1 MAGLLRAQSGH
12 GLVTGVGMHLTKHTY
27 AVWSSSPGGRL
38 GRASPVHTS
47 EEVPIVASYEGAGKV
62 AGYSVAHGP
71 GGAAEKG
78 FLVVEVPGG
87 RAYAVVEEADLL
99 AEAEGRELVG
109 QEVRVATDG
118 KVNVASW

>member
-1 MAGLLRAQSGH
+1 GLLVQGAVVEQAQ
-12 GLVTGVGMHLTKHTY
+12 GVVVVG
-27 AVWSSSPGGRL
+27 
-38 GRASPVHTS
+38 
-47 EEVPIVASYEGAGKV
+47 
-62 AGYSVAHGP
+62 HGP

-99 AEAEGRELVG
+99 AEAEERELVG
-109 QEVRVATDG
+109 REVRVAIDG